1 MNYSLA
7 TFGWPLHAFDDPCS
21 LCCICPY
28 LKISCCSCCCSRR
41 SNKLRRNKSASK
53 ECPKSKNR
61 NAYSVTDHTSHI
73 KSEVAAALSNEN
85 DASSRNQ
92 QVNREKETLHIGT
105 ANTSESVQ
113 TLNHARNKTEKPTP
127 TEETS
132 NVADFVPIVLDDN
145 CCGCNM
151 ASFEYRMSAHNYE
164 VVYVNYKASVNVVPF
179 LVVADHSKQSVVV
192 AVRGSMS
199 LSDMVIDMNGQ
210 IDPLPIDNCPS
221 DWLCHRGIKTAAV
234 YVKTKLLEE
243 KILETAFACRPDLG
257 SNEYSLI
264 FCGHSLGA
272 GVAAILGIIMRQQY
286 PELKAYLYS
295 PPGGILSLPAVEYT
309 KEFSVGILLGNDCV
323 PRLGMAQLER
333 LRYYTL
339 LSLRSSDRSAGAV
352 LARAICP
359 SFLLGGNKV
368 DYNPSLSLNL
378 LHGTEGRPFDY
389 KGTKITFQTQPRML
403 YVPGKLIHVV
413 KNHTFQTKTRRLFN
427 GPVYQAIWAENTEYD
442 RVMIS
447 EGMFRDHLPNSLM
460 HAMKMLFSKTLP
472 ARKESSQSSMSEP
485 RTVVNEVRT
494 PSSSPQ
500 SNSCHPILEEITS
513 KTETTEVITNKS
525 DSNNNDTDTIKSDEN
540 NNSSC
545 NGSTNAELQYPKL
558 GTV

>member
-7 TFGWPLHAFDDPCS
+7 TFGWPLQAFDDPCS

-28 LKISCCSCCCSRR
+28 LKMSCCCSRR
-41 SNKLRRNKSASK
+41 SNKARRKKKSK
-53 ECPKSKNR
+53 ESL
-61 NAYSVTDHTSHI
+61 SVNSHTASTTTENSNSRI
-73 KSEVAAALSNEN
+73 KSEVARALSDNE
-85 DASSRNQ
+85 DVKNQ
-92 QVNREKETLHIGT
+92 QVENKEPLNSNEENETL
-105 ANTSESVQ
+105 AQYQVQ
-113 TLNHARNKTEKPTP
+113 NKTEKPIEV
-127 TEETS
+127 EETHAS
-132 NVADFVPIVLDDN
+132 DFVPIVLDDN

-164 VVYVNYKASVNVVPF
+164 VVYVNYSASVNVVPF
-179 LVVADHSKQSVVV
+179 LVVADHSKQSIVV
-192 AVRGSMS
+192 AIRGSMS

-210 IDPLPIDNCPS
+210 IDPLPIDDCPP

-234 YVKTKLLEE
+234 YVRTKLIEE
-243 KILETAFACRPDLG
+243 KILETAFDCRPDLG
-257 SNEYSLI
+257 TNEYSVI

-286 PELKAYLYS
+286 PSLKAYLYS

-339 LSLRSSDRSAGAV
+339 LSLMSSDKSPGAI
-352 LARAICP
+352 LTHAICP
-359 SFLLGGNKV
+359 SFMFGGNKV
-368 DYNPSLSLNL
+368 EYDPSLSLDL
-378 LHGTEGRPFDY
+378 IHGTGGRPFDY

-413 KNHTFQTKTRRLFN
+413 KNHDFQSKTRRLFN
-427 GPVYQAIWAENTEYD
+427 GPIYQAIWAENTDYD
-442 RVMIS
+442 RVLIS
-447 EGMFRDHLPNSLM
+447 EGMFQDHLPNSLM

-472 ARKESSQSSMSEP
+472 ARKESSQSAMIEHK
-485 RTVVNEVRT
+485 TVVDEVPT
-494 PSSSPQ
+494 STSSPQ
-500 SNSCHPILEEITS
+500 ITHCHPTLDETTS
-513 KTETTEVITNKS
+513 KTVTTDVITKS
-525 DSNNNDTDTIKSDEN
+525 DDNNNDTATLKSDEN

-545 NGSTNAELQYPKL
+545 NGSTNAEFHYPKL
-558 GTV
+558 ETV